1 MYELTTLENGLRV
14 LTVTMSHVQS
24 ASLGFFVGVGSR
36 YEADELAGASHF
48 IEHMLF
54 KGTARWPSALEIAEA
69 IEGKGG
75 IFNASTGLEATLY
88 WAKVAA
94 HHLPEA
100 LDVLSDMLLHAKFAP
115 EEIEKE
121 RAVIHEEIS
130 YTLDAP
136 EGIVQLA
143 VNRLQW
149 PDHPL
154 GRDVAG
160 SQHSVSALSRPALLA
175 YLSNHYR
182 PSKTVLG
189 IAGGVDHKEVVDWA
203 RRHLGG
209 WEPGPSFSFA
219 PAPENNS
226 GPNVHVEYKDT
237 EQAHICL
244 SFEGMSRGDPG
255 RHALRLLNVM
265 LGEGMRSRLFQK
277 VRERLGLAYSVDSF
291 VSTLLDTGAVGI
303 YAGVAAGRVEQA
315 IQAILDELEQMKQEP
330 VSEEELQKALDFVRG
345 RLTLSLEDSFTMA
358 AWFARQELLGPDVL
372 YPDQVMAH
380 FDAVQPADIQRT
392 AQMVFQPERLNVAIV
407 GPFPETP
414 TEPVS
419 LRTLGA

>member
-14 LTVTMSHVQS
+14 LTVTMSHIHS

-36 YEADELAGASHF
+36 YEDEDLAGASHF

-100 LDVLSDMLLHAKFAP
+100 LDVLSDMLLRAKFAP
-115 EEIEKE
+115 EEMEKE

-160 SQHSVSALSRPALLA
+160 SQHSVATLSRPALLA
-175 YLSNHYR
+175 YLGDHYR
-182 PSKTVLG
+182 PSRTVLG

-203 RRHLGG
+203 QSHLGE
-209 WEPGPSFSFA
+209 WEAGPSFSFV
-219 PAPENNS
+219 PAPRNKS
-226 GPNVHVEYKDT
+226 GPNVHIEFKDT

-244 SFEGMSRGDPG
+244 SFEGMSRCDPG

-265 LGEGMRSRLFQK
+265 LGEGMRSRLFQQ

-315 IQAILDELEQMKQEP
+315 IQAILDELEQLRQEP
-330 VSEEELQKALDFVRG
+330 VPEEELQKALDFVRG

-372 YPDQVMAH
+372 YPDQVLAC
-380 FDAVQPADIQRT
+380 FEAVRPADIQRM
-392 AQMVFQPERLNVAIV
+392 AQTVFRPERLNVAIV
-407 GPFPETP
+407 GPFSEVAS
-414 TEPVS
+414 EPVR
-419 LRTLGA
+419 LRTYGA